1 MRDKRIRRVEK
12 NNETVFQTFMF
23 VDVLSNVDQVTHLAQ
38 DVAQA
43 AITKENEMK
52 QLQPTEQVV
61 Y

>member
-1 MRDKRIRRVEK
+1 
-12 NNETVFQTFMF
+12 MF